1 MDASRVDVEIAV
13 ATTVFLAVVRDS
25 IVARAATVPHAAAT
39 MISCAAAMLVA
50 AQRDRSA
57 SPPAPPKCAPSP
69 APPPAK
75 ERREVSAPQ
84 DNTAAR
90 ARELAHSAVLK
101 ARAATHLAAMHEPSI
116 SWGLLARGCARVDKP
131 SICST
136 PSNAGTVPFRYVL
149 RIICHSVV
157 QCRVTVPKS
166 IAVDPAQRCFLG
178 SPTIC
183 VTYVIRYEPRLA

>member
-57 SPPAPPKCAPSP
+57 SPPALPKCVPNL

-116 SWGLLARGCARVDKP
+116 SWGLLARVRGGPTQRRFRRLRPRVAPARGACGSFKP
-131 SICST
+131 RSD
-136 PSNAGTVPFRYVL
+136 L
-149 RIICHSVV
+149 
-157 QCRVTVPKS
+157 
-166 IAVDPAQRCFLG
+166 
-178 SPTIC
+178 
-183 VTYVIRYEPRLA
+183 